1 MEPQEVELLTELV
14 QRLTQDVAEV
24 KQLLAN
30 QPKPTTLLDARSTL
44 EKVANAVNGLRSE
57 IGDLKQQKPP
67 ATSVDLSPLTS
78 QLQSLRE
85 EVRRSP
91 ANRITKGVQYGLGL
105 LIVSLIS
112 TGILAYYA
120 MKWKDERDQF
130 EVSDWKW
137 RTVRQDG
144 PAYAT
149 QLDGAFAHDSASYY
163 QQRVLQLEQADATRE
178 AARKASEQAKAL
190 SEQANQLEGKGQSK
204 RRKKS

>member
-14 QRLTQDVAEV
+14 QHLTQDVAEV

-57 IGDLKQQKPP
+57 VGDLKQQKPP
-67 ATSVDLSPLTS
+67 AISVDLSPLTS

-105 LIVSLIS
+105 LIVSLMS
-112 TGILAYYA
+112 TGLLAYYA
-120 MKWKDERDQF
+120 IKWKDERDAF

-144 PAYAT
+144 PAYAA
-149 QLDGAFAHDSASYY
+149 QLDGAFTHDSASYY
-163 QQRVLQLEQADATRE
+163 QQRVLELEQADATRE
-178 AARKASEQAKAL
+178 AARKASEQAKTL
-190 SEQANQLEGKGQSK
+190 SEQANQLEGKAQSK
-204 RRKKS
+204 KRKKS

>member
-14 QRLTQDVAEV
+14 QHLTQDVAEV

-57 IGDLKQQKPP
+57 VSDLKQQKPQ
-67 ATSVDLSPLTS
+67 ATSVDLTPISQ
-78 QLQSLRE
+78 QLQLLRE
-85 EVRRSP
+85 DVRRSP
-91 ANRITKGVQYGLGL
+91 ANRITRGVQYGLIL
-105 LIVSLIS
+105 LLVSLVS

-120 MKWKDERDQF
+120 IKWKDERDQF

-137 RTVRQDG
+137 RAVRQDG
-144 PAYAT
+144 PTYAA
-149 QLDGAFAHDSASYY
+149 QLDGAFAHDSGSYY
-163 QQRVLQLEQADATRE
+163 QQRVIKLEQADATRE

-190 SEQANQLEGKGQSK
+190 SEQANQLEGKAQSK
-204 RRKKS
+204 KRKKN